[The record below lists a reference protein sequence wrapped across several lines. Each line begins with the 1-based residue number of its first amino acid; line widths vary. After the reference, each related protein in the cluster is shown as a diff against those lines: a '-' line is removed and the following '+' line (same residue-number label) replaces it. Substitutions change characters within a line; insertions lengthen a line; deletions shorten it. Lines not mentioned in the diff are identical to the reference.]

1 MSAAPAFIDRI
12 VWSPQPAARPGGA
25 APQRDAIACPL
36 PDLFYGGAR
45 GGGKS
50 DFLLGDFL
58 VRSERY
64 GKITGLLCRRTY
76 QALDDLIERSREI
89 YGPLG
94 WKFTGGEALCWRNP
108 RTDAVLRFRN
118 LETVQDAEKYQG
130 FNNTWIGF
138 DEVEQWPDPLPLD
151 MLFATLRSARGVPC
165 VRRCAGN
172 PGGAG
177 HIWLKKRYRPD
188 LWHEGSKY
196 VHTKYQPLP
205 DERPDIWVEAVFIP
219 ARIEDNAYLKPEYE
233 ANVAIAAGTAAR
245 FRAWRYGDWDVVAGA
260 YFDCFNPARHVVD
273 ARELKIEPWH
283 TRWISGDW
291 GFNDQTAI
299 YWHAM
304 DDERKVVTYRE
315 RVFNKTIST
324 DIGRIIR
331 DASRVGDGYERLGA
345 FYFSPDVFKPG
356 AERGIPEEI
365 GDVLR
370 EAGLP
375 APQKAV
381 DDRIS
386 GWQLL
391 YQLLVSG
398 HWRISDAC
406 PYLIEAMP
414 LMLRDEKDTNDI
426 ADHPM
431 DHGPDAA
438 RYGLKSHFTPADEPK
453 EIKIAKRITAPLDCP
468 TDRVM
473 QALKAEHDL
482 NKPAQY
488 RPSKRRFF

>member
-1 MSAAPAFIDRI
+1 MPG
-12 VWSPQPAARPGGA
+12 PQTE
-25 APQRDAIACPL
+25 AIRCPL
-36 PDLFYGGAR
+36 PDLFFGGAR
-45 GGGKS
+45 FGGKT
-50 DFLLGDFL
+50 DFLLGDFGG
-58 VRSERY
+58 RADKY
-64 GKITGLLCRRTY
+64 GADGFRGVLFRRTY
-76 QALDDLIERSREI
+76 DELTDVIARSKQL
-89 YGPLG
+89 YAPLG
-94 WKFTGGEALCWRNP
+94 WTYNESTHTWTAPNG
-108 RTDAVLRFRN
+108 AVLYLRY
-118 LETVQDAEKYQG
+118 LDHDSDAEHYKGWNLQ
-130 FNNTWIGF
+130 WLGF
-138 DEVEQWPDPLPLD
+138 DEMDQWPDPRPIDKLW
-151 MLFATLRSARGVPC
+151 ATLRSTRGVPC
-165 VRRCAGN
+165 VRRCTGN
-172 PGGAG
+172 PGGPG
-177 HIWLKKRYRPD
+177 HVWIKRRYRPHK
-188 LWHEGSKY
+188 LKPGNLA
-196 VHTKYQPLP
+196 VFTRYQPQPEEAPQLW
-205 DERPDIWVEAVFIP
+205 INAVFYR
-219 ARIEDNAYLKPEYE
+219 ALLEDNRFIEASDYE
-233 ANVAIAAGTAAR
+233 ARVAAAAGGNR
-245 FRAWRYGDWDVVAGA
+245 QLFKAWRHGDWDVLAGA
-260 YFDCFNPARHVVD
+260 YFDCFDAGKHVID

-304 DDERKVVTYRE
+304 DDERRVVTYRE

-331 DASRVGDGYERLGA
+331 DASRIGTSEPASYERLGA

-370 EAGLP
+370 DAGLP

-453 EIKIAKRITAPLDCP
+453 EIKIARRITAPLDCP

-488 RPSKRRFF
+488 RPNKRRYF